1 LRKPE
6 IRGKVGRVS
15 FKGGIVGL
23 AMLAMLIAVPAASAS
38 SASLRGGMSGTVVY
52 RGDAAADSVTLRRY
66 VESGGS
72 HHEYYIVTDNGG
84 ITAGTDCVKTSDT
97 TAACQVDPGLKRY
110 DIATGSGDD
119 TVGFNPGSSMRGDT
133 AGGTA
138 DLGPGADR
146 FTGLTTGT
154 SADAVK
160 GGDGADTIDGGAG
173 NDGVDGGADA
183 DLVSGGPGNDLL
195 GGGDGAD
202 HVNGNDGADLLAGGA
217 GNDQVAGEA
226 GNDAVDGGPGDDELE
241 FGAADVAPGVGAGGD
256 DLHGGDGVDR
266 LSYNDHPAAITLTLD
281 GQPGDGSAGEGDNV
295 HDDIETVI
303 GTTQNDV
310 LTGDDLGQDLYGHAG
325 QDTIDGGGGDDLLNG
340 GSGEDVIRGG
350 AGDDALE
357 GSADGDRLD
366 GGPGRDLFEGDNE
379 CTVQPC
385 TGGSD
390 EIQARDGEQDT
401 VNCGVGADTAV
412 VDAIDV
418 VALDTQQGCENVDRA
433 GAPGAPGG
441 TAAALPTM
449 RVRGSRVI
457 QTLLK
462 RGLRVDVTCP
472 AACRIRARLI
482 LRKTV
487 VASTRRTRIAGAVT
501 RLRLKANRPGK
512 RRLKRRTKVLM
523 TLVVDVTDSA
533 GHKTT
538 LAHPLTLKK
547 AKAAK
552 KKKG

>member
-1 LRKPE
+1 MR
-6 IRGKVGRVS
+6 

-23 AMLAMLIAVPAASAS
+23 AMLVTLVAVPAASAS
-38 SASLRGGMSGTVVY
+38 TASLRDGVNGTVVY
-52 RGDAAADSVTLRRY
+52 RGDPDADSVTL
-66 VESGGS
+66 S
-72 HHEYYIVTDNGG
+72 HFVDDRGNSNPNDDIPYYLVSDSG
-84 ITAGTDCVKTSDT
+84 ITSGAGCVQVTSSMS
-97 TAACQVDPGLKRY
+97 ACRVTEGLKPY

-119 TVGFNPGSSMRGDT
+119 TVTFDAASATRGDT
-133 AGGTA
+133 SGGTA

-146 FTGLTTGT
+146 FTGPNSGA

-173 NDGVDGGADA
+173 NDGIDGGTGA

-202 HVNGNDGADLLAGGA
+202 HVNGNDGADRVGGGA

-226 GNDAVDGGPGDDELE
+226 GNDTVDGGPGDDELE
-241 FGAADVAPGVGAGGD
+241 FGAADVAPGVGVDAD

-266 LSYNDHPAAITLTLD
+266 LSYNDHPAGIKLTLD
-281 GQPGDGSAGEGDNV
+281 GQPGDGSTGEGDNV

-303 GTTQNDV
+303 GTTLNDV
-310 LTGDDLGQDLYGHAG
+310 MTGDDLGQDLYGHAG

-350 AGDDALE
+350 GGDDTLE
-357 GSADGDRLD
+357 GSADGDFLD
-366 GGPGRDLFEGDNE
+366 GGSGRDLFEGDNE
-379 CTVQPC
+379 CTASPC

-401 VNCGVGADTAV
+401 VNCGVGADSAV
-412 VDAIDV
+412 VDAIDI
-418 VALDTQQGCENVDRA
+418 VALDTQQGCENVDRPGA
-433 GAPGAPGG
+433 GAAPGAPG
-441 TAAALPTM
+441 TAAALPSM
-449 RVRGSRVI
+449 RVRGSRAM

-487 VASTRRTRIAGAVT
+487 VASARRTRITGAVT
-501 RLRLKANRPGK
+501 RLRLKANRDGR
-512 RRLKRRTKVLM
+512 RRLKRRTKVRL

-533 GHKTT
+533 GQATT
-538 LAHPLTLKK
+538 LAQRLTLKK
-547 AKAAK
+547 AKPAK
-552 KKKG
+552 RKKTG